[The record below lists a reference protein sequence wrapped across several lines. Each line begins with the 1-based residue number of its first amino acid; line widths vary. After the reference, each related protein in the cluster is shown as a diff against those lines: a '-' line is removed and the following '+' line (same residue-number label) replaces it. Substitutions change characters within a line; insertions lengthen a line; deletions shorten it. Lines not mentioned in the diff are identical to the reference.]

1 MPRGHNLEPFLR
13 LVQIASQTA
22 SPEGCCPP
30 SPAFSDPVF
39 CGAACGIVVIGRE
52 RRRYRHHCQATIAC
66 IWTLTP
72 GKDKAKG
79 MHISK
84 LTLVNYRNFKN
95 TSLTFQ
101 RGVNTIIGENGAG
114 KSNILRAIRLLLD
127 DNMVRAAY
135 RLDESDFS
143 RALGQW
149 KGHWIIISIQ
159 FEDLSLDESVQA
171 LFLHGAAGIHSGP
184 ISKATYNLIFRP
196 KKEIRLKLAA
206 LNDLDFAA
214 LNAIR
219 DGITIDDYETIF
231 TGRSSADFSNLATYE
246 RIVGD
251 FDFCRFDD
259 ETEFPELGAKVPGF
273 LSVTKEVSLT
283 FIQAL
288 RDVVAEFHN
297 NRTNPLLTLLKS
309 KSGEINAAALVPI
322 VGQVRDLNSAIEG
335 LEDVQYVRKHI
346 RETIKDTAGET
357 YSPASLSI
365 RSDLPEEAEQLFQ
378 SLRLFVGESEDEYEG
393 TINEL
398 SLGGA
403 NLIYLTLKLL
413 EFKYQ
418 REKMAIA
425 NFLLIEEPEAHI
437 HTHIQKTL
445 FDRIAY
451 EDAQVIYTTH
461 STQISEV
468 SNVSKVNILG
478 RRGAYCEAY
487 QPTTGLDATQVASIQ
502 RYLDAVRSNLLF
514 AKSVILVEGDAEEIL
529 IPALVKQVLGL
540 SVDELGLSVINIR
553 STGFKN
559 VAALFHDTRIR
570 KRCAIVTDLDTIF
583 FDITPN
589 SADGDPMAARKRKAI
604 GSQMAG
610 AVRKVALDTFEAGNA
625 WVRSFYA
632 THTFEVDFVGA
643 GNHEA
648 IVRSVE
654 KVYKAPVTIAQATAE
669 LRSGLLHQSG
679 FRTLMMAEQEGKGW
693 FAILLAQTL
702 DHQVVVPPYIREA
715 LLFAH
720 GAFSRPLIVRIL
732 HHRMNCLWR
741 IDATS
746 HPRLTAFASEL
757 QRYRDLE
764 IDLLTLSAAAA
775 IALPGDVVHDFLAEM
790 P

>member
-1 MPRGHNLEPFLR
+1 
-13 LVQIASQTA
+13 
-22 SPEGCCPP
+22 
-30 SPAFSDPVF
+30 
-39 CGAACGIVVIGRE
+39 
-52 RRRYRHHCQATIAC
+52 
-66 IWTLTP
+66 
-72 GKDKAKG
+72 

-95 TSLTFQ
+95 TSLKFQ

-127 DNMVRAAY
+127 DTMVRSAY
-135 RLDESDFS
+135 RIDESDFNRS
-143 RALGQW
+143 LEQW
-149 KGHWIIISIQ
+149 RGHWIIISLE
-159 FEDLSLDESVQA
+159 FEDLSPDEAIQA
-171 LFLHGAAGIHSGP
+171 LFLHGTAGIAPAP
-184 ISKATYNLIFRP
+184 ISKATYNLIYRP

-206 LNDLDFAA
+206 LDEFNDAGLKAV
-214 LNAIR
+214 R
-219 DGITIDDYETIF
+219 DSITIDDYETIF
-231 TGRSSADFSNLATYE
+231 TGRSSADFSDPAVYQ
-246 RIVGD
+246 RIVGN
-251 FDFCRFDD
+251 FDLCLFDA

-309 KSGEINAAALVPI
+309 KSGEINAADLVPI
-322 VGQVRDLNSAIEG
+322 VDKVRDLNGSIEG
-335 LEDVQYVRKHI
+335 LQDVQAVRKHI
-346 RETIKDTAGET
+346 RQTIKDTAGET
-357 YSPASLSI
+357 YSPTSLSI

-378 SLRLFVGESEDEYEG
+378 SLRLFVGESEDGYEG

-461 STQISEV
+461 STHISEV
-468 SNVSKVNILG
+468 SNVSNVNILG
-478 RRGAYCEAY
+478 RRGAFCEAY
-487 QPTTGLDATQVASIQ
+487 QPATGLQPAQVTSIQ

-529 IPALVKQVLGL
+529 VPALVKQVLGL

-559 VAALFHDTRIR
+559 VAVLFHDTRIR

-583 FDITPN
+583 YDITPN
-589 SADGDPMAARKRKAI
+589 PIDDAALAARKRKAI
-604 GSQMAG
+604 GSQTAG
-610 AVRKVALDTFEAGNA
+610 AQRKIDLDTFGAGNG

-632 THTFEVDFVGA
+632 THTFEVDFVGT
-643 GNHEA
+643 GNQEA
-648 IVRSVE
+648 IVRSLD
-654 KVYKAPVTIAQATAE
+654 KVYKAPATIVQATIE

-679 FRTLMMAEQEGKGW
+679 YRTLTMAEQEGKGW
-693 FAILLAQTL
+693 FAILLAQAL
-702 DHQVVVPPYIREA
+702 DHQVVVPAYIRDA
-715 LLFAH
+715 ILFAH
-720 GAFSRPLIVRIL
+720 GAFSRSLIIRIL
-732 HHRMNCLWR
+732 HYRMTCMR
-741 IDATS
+741 RADVTS
-746 HPRLTAFASEL
+746 QARLTAFAPEL
-757 QRYRDLE
+757 ERFRRQE
-764 IDLLTLSAAAA
+764 IDLPALRAAAA
-775 IALPGDVVHDFLAEM
+775 MALPGDAVHGFLNGM
-790 P
+790 I

>member
-1 MPRGHNLEPFLR
+1 
-13 LVQIASQTA
+13 
-22 SPEGCCPP
+22 
-30 SPAFSDPVF
+30 
-39 CGAACGIVVIGRE
+39 
-52 RRRYRHHCQATIAC
+52 
-66 IWTLTP
+66 
-72 GKDKAKG
+72 

-135 RLDESDFS
+135 RLEESDFS
-143 RALGQW
+143 RALEQW
-149 KGHWIIISIQ
+149 KGHWIVISIE
-159 FEDLSLDESVQA
+159 FEDLSPDEAVQA
-171 LFLHGAAGIHSGP
+171 LFLHGTADIHAGP

-206 LNDLDFAA
+206 LDDFDYTA
-214 LNAIR
+214 LKAIR

-231 TGRSSADFSNLATYE
+231 TGRSSADFSDPATYQ

-251 FDFCRFDD
+251 FDFCSFSD

-297 NRTNPLLTLLKS
+297 NRTNPLLNLLKS
-309 KSGEINAAALVPI
+309 KSGEIDAAALVPI
-322 VGQVRDLNSAIEG
+322 VDKVRDLNGAIEE
-335 LEDVQYVRKHI
+335 LEDVQSVRRHI

-357 YSPASLSI
+357 YSPTSLSI

-378 SLRLFVGESEDEYEG
+378 SLRLFVGESEDGHEG

-445 FDRIAY
+445 FDRIGY

-461 STQISEV
+461 STHISEV
-468 SNVSKVNILG
+468 SNVSNVNILG
-478 RRGAYCEAY
+478 RRGAFCEAY
-487 QPTTGLDATQVASIQ
+487 QPATGLDPAQVTSIQ

-529 IPALVKQVLGL
+529 IPALVKKVLGL

-559 VAALFHDTRIR
+559 VAVLFHETRIR

-583 FDITPN
+583 FDTTPN
-589 SADGDPMAARKRKAI
+589 PLDDDALATKKRKAI
-604 GSQMAG
+604 GSQAAG
-610 AVRKVALDTFEAGNA
+610 AQRKADLDAFGAGNA

-632 THTFEVDFVGA
+632 THTFEVDLVGV

-648 IVRSVE
+648 FVSSVN
-654 KVYKAPVTIAQATAE
+654 KVYKAPATIAHATTD
-669 LRSGLLHQSG
+669 LRSGLIHQSG
-679 FRTLMMAEQEGKGW
+679 YRTLTMAEHEGKGW

-702 DHQVVVPPYIREA
+702 DHQAVMPGYIREA
-715 LLFAH
+715 VLFAH
-720 GAFSRPLIVRIL
+720 GSFSRPLIMRIL
-732 HHRMNCLWR
+732 RHRMNCLLGTDPAAR
-741 IDATS
+741 
-746 HPRLTAFASEL
+746 PRLAVFNFEVERFGRS
-757 QRYRDLE
+757 E
-764 IDLLTLSAAAA
+764 IDLATLRAAAVA
-775 IALPGDVVHDFLAEM
+775 ALPGDVVHVFLAGM
-790 P
+790 N

>member
-1 MPRGHNLEPFLR
+1 
-13 LVQIASQTA
+13 
-22 SPEGCCPP
+22 
-30 SPAFSDPVF
+30 
-39 CGAACGIVVIGRE
+39 
-52 RRRYRHHCQATIAC
+52 
-66 IWTLTP
+66 
-72 GKDKAKG
+72 

-84 LTLVNYRNFKN
+84 LKLINYRNFKN

-135 RLDESDFS
+135 RLEESDFS
-143 RALGQW
+143 RALDQW
-149 KGHWIIISIQ
+149 QGHWIIISME
-159 FEDLSLDESVQA
+159 FEDLSPDEAVQA
-171 LFLHGAAGIHSGP
+171 LFLHGTAEVHVGP

-206 LNDLDFAA
+206 LDDFDDAE
-214 LNAIR
+214 LKAIR

-231 TGRSSADFSNLATYE
+231 TGRSSADFGDPATYQ
-246 RIVGD
+246 RIVGN
-251 FDFCRFDD
+251 FDVCSFSE
-259 ETEFPELGAKVPGF
+259 ETEFPEIGAKVPGF

-297 NRTNPLLTLLKS
+297 NRTNPLLTLLRS
-309 KSGEINAAALVPI
+309 KSGEIDAAALVPI
-322 VGQVRDLNSAIEG
+322 VDKVRDLNGAIEG
-335 LEDVQYVRKHI
+335 LEDVQSVRKHI

-357 YSPASLSI
+357 YSPTSLSI

-378 SLRLFVGESEDEYEG
+378 SLRLFIGESEDGYEG

-461 STQISEV
+461 STHISEV
-468 SNVSKVNILG
+468 SNVSNVNILG
-478 RRGAYCEAY
+478 RRGAFCEAY
-487 QPTTGLDATQVASIQ
+487 QPATGLDPAQVTSIQ

-529 IPALVKQVLGL
+529 IPVLVKKVLGL
-540 SVDELGLSVINIR
+540 SVDELGISVINIR

-559 VAALFHDTRIR
+559 VAVLFHDIRIR

-583 FDITPN
+583 FDTTPN
-589 SADGDPMAARKRKAI
+589 AADGDALAARKRKAI
-604 GSQMAG
+604 GSQAAG
-610 AVRKVALDTFEAGNA
+610 ALRKIDLDAFAVGNA
-625 WVRSFYA
+625 WVQSFYA
-632 THTFEVDFVGA
+632 THTFEVDLLGS

-648 IVRSVE
+648 IVRTVD
-654 KVYKAPVTIAQATAE
+654 KVYKAPATITQATTD
-669 LRSGLLHQSG
+669 LRSGLIDQG
-679 FRTLMMAEQEGKGW
+679 GCRTLTMAEQEGKGW

-702 DHQVVVPPYIREA
+702 DHQAVVPGYIRDA
-715 LLFAH
+715 VLFAH
-720 GAFSRPLIVRIL
+720 GPFSRPLIMRIL
-732 HHRMNCLWR
+732 RHRMNRMLA
-741 IDATS
+741 IDRAAR
-746 HPRLTAFASEL
+746 PRLTAFNAEVERFGRS
-757 QRYRDLE
+757 E
-764 IDLLTLSAAAA
+764 IDLPTLRAAAA
-775 IALPGDVVHDFLAEM
+775 TALPGDVVHAFLAEM
-790 P
+790 A